1 MSRRTGPKHKLCR
14 TVGVALCGS
23 PKCPVHKRPY
33 PPGQHGPSKR
43 VKRSE
48 YGTQLLEKQKLRYIY
63 GVQEKQFRR
72 YYDEAARRPGV
83 TGDNLLQLLETRLD
97 NLVYRLGFAPTLDAA
112 RQLVNHGHVQVNGH
126 RVDIASYHVKPG
138 DVIGLSERGYQ
149 IPVVQSSMENKLSF
163 EPYLS
168 YDSSTKTGRLE
179 RYPTRDEI
187 PVPVNETLV
196 VEFYSR

>member
-1 MSRRTGPKHKLCR
+1 MARRTGPKHKLCR

-33 PPGQHGPSKR
+33 PPGQHGPGKR

-48 YGTQLLEKQKLRYIY
+48 YGMQLLEKQKLRYVY

-72 YYDEAARRPGV
+72 YYEEAARRPGI

-112 RQLVNHGHVQVNGH
+112 RQIVNHGHVRVNGK
-126 RVDIASYHVKPG
+126 RVDIASYRVRPG
-138 DVIGLSERGYQ
+138 DEISLSERGYQ
-149 IPVVQSSMENKLSF
+149 IPIVQASLENKVSV

-168 YDSSTKTGRLE
+168 FDAATKTGKLE
-179 RYPTRDEI
+179 RIPAREEI

>member
-1 MSRRTGPKHKLCR
+1 M
-14 TVGVALCGS
+14 ALCGS

-33 PPGQHGPSKR
+33 PPGQHGPGKR

-48 YGTQLLEKQKLRYIY
+48 YGMQLLEKQKLRYVY

-72 YYDEAARRPGV
+72 YYEEAARRPGI

-112 RQLVNHGHVQVNGH
+112 RQIVNHGHVRVNGK
-126 RVDIASYHVKPG
+126 RVDIASYRVRPG
-138 DVIGLSERGYQ
+138 DEISLSERGYQ
-149 IPVVQSSMENKLSF
+149 IPIVQASLENKVSV

-168 YDSSTKTGRLE
+168 FDAATKTGKLE
-179 RYPTRDEI
+179 RIPAREEI